1 MVILYYLALGLSFD
15 FCLLV
20 IPCTICLL
28 SPHHCTGT
36 KQSKGACMTY
46 FGKSALLW
54 SFLNRDASLEKNSLM
69 GWPFC
74 QQKCYLTWLRG
85 AEEGQRRASIGHL
98 EVLTNFGWAREV
110 QDLQKRQNR
119 STYDEQQG
127 DRTCIAEVLEM
138 SNWGLAVVLQWTE
151 STLLKIMFTFIF
163 KFIWQLPVGK
173 IVNLNSNENFLTVWN
188 CFCIA
193 QYIELAKTRLKL
205 AVVN

>member
-1 MVILYYLALGLSFD
+1 MQGCGKMRPPFRRFLEWPLIAYGNLVLSSLRFK
-15 FCLLV
+15 FWL
-20 IPCTICLL
+20 ICLL

-98 EVLTNFGWAREV
+98 EVLTNFGWARGARCTKEAE
-110 QDLQKRQNR
+110 QEHIRWTTHNTSNLQRR
-119 STYDEQQG
+119 
-127 DRTCIAEVLEM
+127 
-138 SNWGLAVVLQWTE
+138 
-151 STLLKIMFTFIF
+151 
-163 KFIWQLPVGK
+163 
-173 IVNLNSNENFLTVWN
+173 
-188 CFCIA
+188 
-193 QYIELAKTRLKL
+193 RLKL